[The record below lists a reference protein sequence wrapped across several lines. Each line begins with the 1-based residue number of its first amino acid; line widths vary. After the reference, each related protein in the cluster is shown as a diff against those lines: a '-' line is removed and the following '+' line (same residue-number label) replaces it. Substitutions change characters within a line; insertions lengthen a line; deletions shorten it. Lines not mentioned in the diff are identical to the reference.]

1 MNGLTEIKILNVFF
15 NKLNNQ
21 SILKDIIVDKTSYL
35 SFKCSVILNKKKHFF
50 INLNNSIKKKL
61 LICFE

>member
-35 SFKCSVILNKKKHFF
+35 SFKCSVILNKKKTFF
-50 INLNNSIKKKL
+50 YKL
-61 LICFE
+61 K